1 MTAARHDQLPH
12 SDDESEPLGDV
23 SPAWSP
29 EQSTGKG
36 TDMTPRE
43 MEDFEEGVVHG
54 DPDSNTVPPT
64 PASPD

>member
-1 MTAARHDQLPH
+1 MTAARHEQIPH
-12 SDDESEPLGDV
+12 SGDESEPLGDI

-29 EQSTGKG
+29 EQPGEKG
-36 TDMTPRE
+36 TDMTPHE

-54 DPDSNTVPPT
+54 NPDSDTVPPP